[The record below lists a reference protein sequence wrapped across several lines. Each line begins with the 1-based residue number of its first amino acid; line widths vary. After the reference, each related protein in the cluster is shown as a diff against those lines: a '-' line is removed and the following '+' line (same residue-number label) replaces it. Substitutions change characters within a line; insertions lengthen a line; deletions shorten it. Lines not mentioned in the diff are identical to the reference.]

1 MPRLSLLSLNAYN
14 WGAIICKNKEK
25 TNSML
30 NFFKKYSK
38 WATIFVV
45 GAALIAV
52 YKTFSSF
59 GFLANVWNTVMYA
72 LQPFIVAFVIAYLL
86 NIPVMRFKAL
96 IEKKINI
103 RFVKKHAM
111 AFSIAVVYI
120 LSILMLVIVLWA
132 ILPALFKNLID
143 MATNM
148 PKYIEGA
155 VDYINNS
162 PIMEKF
168 GIEIDSRDM
177 DVFFRNILQEVNS
190 GGMSNY
196 AQGIFSITSGI
207 ISFASEAMRVFVGI
221 IASIYMLIDKDRI
234 IRGLKRLVKLL
245 SKNGKV
251 SNAFDRLA
259 NINTIFTQYIY
270 SRLICCIIMAIVCSI
285 ILAIMGEKYA
295 LLLGIFI
302 GIMDII
308 PYFGSIISWIVSGV
322 IMLISGGPAHAAWCS
337 ALMLVMQQ
345 IDGNVIAPRVMGSR
359 LEIRPLTIIAAV
371 SIGGTLFGFIGMIIS
386 VPVVA
391 VGKLIFSDYLQSR
404 EKDVRREKFEAAPDE
419 DSEENETTDTED
431 LK

>member
-1 MPRLSLLSLNAYN
+1 
-14 WGAIICKNKEK
+14 
-25 TNSML
+25 ML

-59 GFLANVWNTVMYA
+59 GFLANVLNTVMYA

-86 NIPVMRFKAL
+86 NIPVMRVKAL

-103 RFVKKHAM
+103 RFVQKHAM

-120 LSILMLVIVLWA
+120 VSVLILVVVLWA
-132 ILPALFKNLID
+132 ILPALFKNLTD

-148 PKYIEGA
+148 PKYTQGA
-155 VDYINNS
+155 VDTINS
-162 PIMEKF
+162 FTITEKL
-168 GIEIDSRDM
+168 GIKINSRDI
-177 DVFFRNILQEVNS
+177 DVFFRNFLQEMNK
-190 GGMSNY
+190 GDMSDY
-196 AQGIFSITSGI
+196 AQGLFSITSGI

-234 IRGLKRLVKLL
+234 IRGLKRLVRIL

-251 SNAFDRLA
+251 SAAFDRLA

-270 SRLICCIIMAIVCSI
+270 SRLICCVIMAIVCSI
-285 ILAIMGEKYA
+285 LLAIMGEKYA

-322 IMLISGGPAHAAWCS
+322 IMLISGGPIHAAWCS

-371 SIGGTLFGFIGMIIS
+371 SIGGTLFGFVGMIIS

-391 VGKLIFSDYLQSR
+391 VGKLIFSDYLQNR
-404 EKDVRREKFEAAPDE
+404 EKNARKEKLETAGDE
-419 DSEENETTDTED
+419 GSEENKVTGTED
-431 LK
+431 VR

>member
-1 MPRLSLLSLNAYN
+1 MLS
-14 WGAIICKNKEK
+14 
-25 TNSML
+25 
-30 NFFKKYSK
+30 FFKKYSK

-59 GFLANVWNTVMYA
+59 GFLANVLNTIMYA

-86 NIPVMRFKAL
+86 NIPVTRLKAL
-96 IEKKINI
+96 IEKKINVP
-103 RFVKKHAM
+103 FVEKHAL
-111 AFSIAVVYI
+111 AISIAIVYVASIMVV
-120 LSILMLVIVLWA
+120 VFVLWA
-132 ILPALFKNLID
+132 IVPALFSNLID

-148 PKYIEGA
+148 PKIMEETLK
-155 VDYINNS
+155 YINNTS
-162 PIMEKF
+162 IMEKI
-168 GIEIDSRDM
+168 GIEINSEDI
-177 DVFFRNILQEVNS
+177 DVFFKNILHDINN
-190 GGMSNY
+190 GGMSSY
-196 AQGIFSITSGI
+196 TQGLFSITSGL
-207 ISFASEAMRVFVGI
+207 ISFASEGMRVFVGI

-234 IRGLKRLVKLL
+234 IRGLKRLIRLL
-245 SKNGKV
+245 SKNGKI
-251 SNAFDRLA
+251 SGAFDRLA

-270 SRLICCIIMAIVCSI
+270 SRLICCVIMAIVCSI

-308 PYFGSIISWIVSGV
+308 PYFGSIISWIVSGF
-322 IMLISGGPAHAAWCS
+322 IMLISGGAAHAAWCS

-391 VGKLIFSDYLQSR
+391 VGKLIFSDYIQNR
-404 EKDVRREKFEAAPDE
+404 EKDARKEKFETAA
-419 DSEENETTDTED
+419 EEGTEGNEATDTED